1 MLLSINVTVNTKEI
15 PNEEKKKPN
24 NNSKQTNKSQNK
36 QYFDRAKYGH
46 DLDEIWNKKH

>member
-1 MLLSINVTVNTKEI
+1 MLQLI
-15 PNEEKKKPN
+15 PKKFQMKRKKPN
-24 NNSKQTNKSQNK
+24 NNNNNKQTSKSQNK